1 MIKFL
6 DIYNQDKKLHKLIIK
21 DIYKLFKKGD
31 FILGNDVLNF
41 EKKFAKF
48 CQSNYA
54 ISCANGTDA
63 LYLALRSLN
72 LPSGSE
78 VIVPAM
84 TWISTISAIILNNL
98 KPVLVDININDPL
111 ISHSEIKKKITKKT
125 KAIIPV
131 HLYGSPVDISEIKKI
146 IKGKNIYIIDD
157 AAQAHGAKNLTNK
170 MIGSLTDLTCFSFYP
185 GKNLGCYGDGGMI
198 TTNSKIL
205 YLKLKKMRN
214 LGSIKKH
221 IHDEIGINS
230 RLDTLQAL
238 ILSKK
243 LPFLKKLNNKRKKIA
258 IFYNNNIKNI
268 KITKLKYSKNA
279 VFHQYVIMIKNK
291 KKLINAF
298 NKNKIQYGFH
308 YPKSINQLECFKKFF
323 KNEKYPNAENLAK
336 YCISIPID
344 PYLTLKEIKKI
355 VRILNSL

>member
-198 TTNSKIL
+198 TTNNKIL

-214 LGSIKKH
+214 LGSTKKH

-258 IFYNNNIKNI
+258 NFYNNNIKNI

-336 YCISIPID
+336 YCISIPMD

>member
-98 KPVLVDININDPL
+98 
-111 ISHSEIKKKITKKT
+111 
-125 KAIIPV
+125 
-131 HLYGSPVDISEIKKI
+131 
-146 IKGKNIYIIDD
+146 
-157 AAQAHGAKNLTNK
+157 
-170 MIGSLTDLTCFSFYP
+170 
-185 GKNLGCYGDGGMI
+185 
-198 TTNSKIL
+198 
-205 YLKLKKMRN
+205 
-214 LGSIKKH
+214 
-221 IHDEIGINS
+221 
-230 RLDTLQAL
+230 
-238 ILSKK
+238 
-243 LPFLKKLNNKRKKIA
+243 
-258 IFYNNNIKNI
+258 
-268 KITKLKYSKNA
+268 
-279 VFHQYVIMIKNK
+279 
-291 KKLINAF
+291 
-298 NKNKIQYGFH
+298 
-308 YPKSINQLECFKKFF
+308 
-323 KNEKYPNAENLAK
+323 
-336 YCISIPID
+336 
-344 PYLTLKEIKKI
+344 
-355 VRILNSL
+355 